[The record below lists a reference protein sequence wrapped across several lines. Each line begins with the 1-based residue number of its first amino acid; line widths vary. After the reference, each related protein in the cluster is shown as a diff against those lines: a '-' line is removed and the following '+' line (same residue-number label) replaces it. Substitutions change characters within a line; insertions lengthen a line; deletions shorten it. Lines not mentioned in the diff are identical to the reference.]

1 MIRSAPCRRGS
12 TISDTGTTTTMTDN
26 EPNLHG
32 IGMTSART
40 RERLITRLQEAGIRT
55 PRILDLM
62 RMVPRHVFI
71 DEALAHQAY
80 DDTALPIGHGQTIS
94 QPWVVARMT
103 ELLIEKSIPRKVLEV
118 GTGSGY
124 QTAVLAAL
132 CEQVWSVERIRPL
145 QDMARRRLQ
154 SLGMARVQLRHA
166 DGGFGWASEAPFDGI
181 LAACG
186 RPDIPE
192 ELLGQLAD
200 GGRLVM
206 PVGEAEQQWL
216 TVVDRLGNDFHTTR
230 LDAVRFVPFR
240 RGIVR

>member
-1 MIRSAPCRRGS
+1 M
-12 TISDTGTTTTMTDN
+12 TGLDRA
-26 EPNLHG
+26 G

-40 RERLITRLQEAGIRT
+40 RERLVARLREKGIADPRVLDVIRNT
-55 PRILDLM
+55 PRHL
-62 RMVPRHVFI
+62 FI

-103 ELLIEKSIPRKVLEV
+103 ELLIEKGIPKKVLEV

-132 CEQVWSVERIRPL
+132 CPQIWSVERIRPL
-145 QDMARRRLQ
+145 QDLARKRLQ
-154 SLGMARVQLRHA
+154 ALGMAAVQLRHA
-166 DGGFGWASEAPFDGI
+166 DGGLGWASEAPFDGI

-186 RPDIPE
+186 RPDVPAD
-192 ELLGQLAD
+192 LLSQLAD

-206 PVGEAEQQWL
+206 PVGEAESQYL
-216 TVVDRLGNDFHTTR
+216 TVIHREGNDYR
-230 LDAVRFVPFR
+230 QRKLEQVRFVPFQ
-240 RGIVR
+240 RGIR

>member
-1 MIRSAPCRRGS
+1 MN
-12 TISDTGTTTTMTDN
+12 DK

-40 RERLITRLQEAGIRT
+40 RERLVNRLRESGITN

-62 RMVPRHVFI
+62 RMTPRHYFI

-103 ELLIEKSIPRKVLEV
+103 ELLIEKGVPDKILEI
-118 GTGSGY
+118 GTGCGY
-124 QTAVLAAL
+124 QTSVLAAL
-132 CEQVWSVERIRPL
+132 GTQVYSVERIRPL
-145 QDMARRRLQ
+145 LDQARKRL
-154 SLGMARVQLRHA
+154 SALGFARVQLKHA
-166 DGGFGWASEAPFDGI
+166 DGGFGWSAEAPFQGI

-192 ELLGQLAD
+192 DLLNQLAD

-206 PVGEAEQQWL
+206 PIGEREQQQL
-216 TVVDRLGNDFHTTR
+216 TVVDRVGDDFEVTR
-230 LDAVRFVPFR
+230 LDVVRFVPFQ
-240 RGIVR
+240 RGIMK

>member
-1 MIRSAPCRRGS
+1 MNG
-12 TISDTGTTTTMTDN
+12 N
-26 EPNLHG
+26 EPNLYG

-40 RERLITRLQEAGIRT
+40 RERLVSRLRESGIRN

-62 RMVPRHVFI
+62 RSTPRHVFI

-103 ELLIEKSIPRKVLEV
+103 ELLIEKGMPEKVLEI
-118 GTGSGY
+118 GTGCGY

-132 CEQVWSVERIRPL
+132 GCEVYSVERIRPL
-145 QDMARRRLQ
+145 LDQARKRLT
-154 SLGMARVQLRHA
+154 SLGFARVQLKHA
-166 DGGFGWASEAPFDGI
+166 DGGFGWSAQGPFQGI

-186 RPDIPE
+186 RPDIPQ
-192 ELLGQLAD
+192 ELLDQLAD

-206 PVGEAEQQWL
+206 PVGEREQQRL
-216 TVVDRLGNDFHTTR
+216 TVVDRIGQEFKVSK
-230 LDAVRFVPFR
+230 LDMVRFVPFQ
-240 RGIVR
+240 RGIVK